1 MLILGLNAAN
11 AESIN
16 AELVL
21 GMVTVIGF
29 TIGVTIGV
37 SELVVVDLLQAI
49 KIEKINSTLIAV
61 NPSLELNIYT
71 LISSLLNE

>member
-29 TIGVTIGV
+29 TIGVTIV
-37 SELVVVDLLQAI
+37 LSELVVVDLLQAI
-49 KIEKINSTLIAV
+49 KIEKINKILMV
-61 NPSLELNIYT
+61 LNPNLDWKT
-71 LISSLLNE
+71 